1 MAKRVTKTT
10 TEGGVL
16 SPPVTVS
23 TPTDPTFQ
31 YVENPSIR
39 DILRQSREYQD
50 NLATREQR
58 AGREA
63 KIFAISDFARALGGL
78 AGAGRVSAPFQESPY
93 LRRAFSEID
102 QIRLDKERA
111 KQYYSE
117 LERKSR
123 ASDFEQ
129 QFKLH
134 QQALREAQRQRQQAE
149 RFNAQAQQRYDIEK
163 YKAGQTKVSETIT
176 DDSVQRANLAL
187 SKERLQLAKEREER
201 LKNAPS
207 KARPYLNLDIKG
219 NKVPIDESTALGIYN
234 EIQNEEDAILQKAQS
249 KGATPEDLYRATQI
263 RIERGKTLTREQVK
277 RKVLQHVYNNPERYA
292 GLKPQ
297 ESQNNIENIDFWEGI

>member
-63 KIFAISDFARALGGL
+63 KIFAISDFATALGGL

-134 QQALREAQRQRQQAE
+134 Q
-149 RFNAQAQQRYDIEK
+149 
-163 YKAGQTKVSETIT
+163 
-176 DDSVQRANLAL
+176 
-187 SKERLQLAKEREER
+187 LQ
-201 LKNAPS
+201 
-207 KARPYLNLDIKG
+207 
-219 NKVPIDESTALGIYN
+219 
-234 EIQNEEDAILQKAQS
+234 
-249 KGATPEDLYRATQI
+249 
-263 RIERGKTLTREQVK
+263 
-277 RKVLQHVYNNPERYA
+277 
-292 GLKPQ
+292 
-297 ESQNNIENIDFWEGI
+297 